1 MLMPKTLYI
10 VFILVVILLSSCS
23 SQKESILVE
32 KKGIINFLEGEI
44 DVLISDGNN
53 GRLEPYVFSIFKDA
67 MPDVEFNFINQSM
80 DRKSDMVA
88 EIKVNDRF
96 TESSPR
102 SYNYDKCID
111 FDFKKFKCLEYY
123 NTWMYCKKNLYK
135 TDIGIKIYKAEE
147 IVHLNRELVINYDED
162 CSESTPVPMSFSDL
176 GIRNDYSVSDWIVG
190 NIATAL
196 LEK

>member
-111 FDFKKFKCLEYY
+111 FDFKKFKCLDYY

>member
-10 VFILVVILLSSCS
+10 VFILVFILLSSCS

-53 GRLEPYVFSIFKDA
+53 GRLDPYVFSIFKDA

-111 FDFKKFKCLEYY
+111 FDFKKFKCLDYY

-196 LEK
+196 LEE

>member
-10 VFILVVILLSSCS
+10 VFILVFILLSSCS

-111 FDFKKFKCLEYY
+111 FDFKKFKCLDYY

-135 TDIGIKIYKAEE
+135 TDIGIKIYKAEK
-147 IVHLNRELVINYDED
+147 IVYLNRELVINYDED

-196 LEK
+196 LEE

>member
-53 GRLEPYVFSIFKDA
+53 NRLEPYVFSIFKDA
-67 MPDVEFNFINQSM
+67 MPDVEFNFINPSM
-80 DRKSDMVA
+80 DRKSDMIA

-96 TESSPR
+96 TESTPR

-111 FDFKKFKCLEYY
+111 FDFKKFKCLDYY

-196 LEK
+196 LGE

>member
-10 VFILVVILLSSCS
+10 VFILVFILLSSCS

-32 KKGIINFLEGEI
+32 KKGIINFLEGKI

-111 FDFKKFKCLEYY
+111 FDFKKFKCLDYY

-196 LEK
+196 LEE

>member
-111 FDFKKFKCLEYY
+111 FDFKKFKCLDYY

-135 TDIGIKIYKAEE
+135 TDIGIKIYKAEK
-147 IVHLNRELVINYDED
+147 IVHLNRELVINYEVPTAA
-162 CSESTPVPMSFSDL
+162 SYTP
-176 GIRNDYSVSDWIVG
+176 IRTIFTLTIFLYRQQHYGCTGGRCCTI
-190 NIATAL
+190 
-196 LEK
+196 

>member
-10 VFILVVILLSSCS
+10 AFILVVILLSSCS

-53 GRLEPYVFSIFKDA
+53 GRLEPYIFSIFKDA
-67 MPDVEFNFINQSM
+67 MPDVEFNIINQSM

-111 FDFKKFKCLEYY
+111 FDFKKFKCLDYY

-135 TDIGIKIYKAEE
+135 TDIGIKIYKAEK

-196 LEK
+196 LEE

>member
-10 VFILVVILLSSCS
+10 AFILVVILLSSCS

-53 GRLEPYVFSIFKDA
+53 DRLEPYVFSIFKDA

-111 FDFKKFKCLEYY
+111 FDFKKFKCLDYY

-176 GIRNDYSVSDWIVG
+176 GIRNDYLVSDWIVG

-196 LEK
+196 LEE

>member
-53 GRLEPYVFSIFKDA
+53 DRLEPYVFSIFKDA

-80 DRKSDMVA
+80 DRKSDMIA

-96 TESSPR
+96 TESTPR

-111 FDFKKFKCLEYY
+111 FDFKKFKCLDYY

-196 LEK
+196 LGE

>member
-10 VFILVVILLSSCS
+10 AFILVVILLSSCS

-111 FDFKKFKCLEYY
+111 FDFKKFKCLDYY

-196 LEK
+196 LEE

>member
-10 VFILVVILLSSCS
+10 VFILVFILLSSCS

-67 MPDVEFNFINQSM
+67 MPDVEVNFLNHSM
-80 DRKSDMVA
+80 DRNSDMVA

-111 FDFKKFKCLEYY
+111 FDFKKFKCLDYY

-196 LEK
+196 LEE

>member
-10 VFILVVILLSSCS
+10 VFILVLILLSSCS

-44 DVLISDGNN
+44 DILISNGNN

-111 FDFKKFKCLEYY
+111 FDFKKFKCLDYY

-196 LEK
+196 LEE

>member
-10 VFILVVILLSSCS
+10 VFILVFILLSSCS

-44 DVLISDGNN
+44 DILISNGNN

-111 FDFKKFKCLEYY
+111 FDFKKFKCLDYY

-196 LEK
+196 LEE

>member
-196 LEK
+196 LEE

>member
-10 VFILVVILLSSCS
+10 VFILVFILLSSCS

-111 FDFKKFKCLEYY
+111 FDFKKFKCLDYY

-147 IVHLNRELVINYDED
+147 IVHLNRVLVINYDED

-196 LEK
+196 LEE

>member
-10 VFILVVILLSSCS
+10 VFILVVTLLSSCS

-32 KKGIINFLEGEI
+32 KRGIINFLEGEI
-44 DVLISDGNN
+44 DILISNGNN

-80 DRKSDMVA
+80 DRKSDMIA

-96 TESSPR
+96 TESTPR

-111 FDFKKFKCLEYY
+111 FDFKKFKCLDYY

-196 LEK
+196 LEE

>member
-10 VFILVVILLSSCS
+10 VFILVFILLSSCS

-88 EIKVNDRF
+88 EIKFNDRF

-111 FDFKKFKCLEYY
+111 FDFKKFKCLDYY

-135 TDIGIKIYKAEE
+135 TDIGIKIYKAEK

-196 LEK
+196 LEE

>member
-1 MLMPKTLYI
+1 MLMPKPLYI
-10 VFILVVILLSSCS
+10 VFILVVTLLNSCS

-111 FDFKKFKCLEYY
+111 FDFKKFKCLDYY

-135 TDIGIKIYKAEE
+135 TDIGIKIYKAEK

-196 LEK
+196 LEE

>member
-44 DVLISDGNN
+44 DVLISDSNN

-111 FDFKKFKCLEYY
+111 FDFKKFKCLDYY

-196 LEK
+196 LDE

>member
-111 FDFKKFKCLEYY
+111 FDFKKFKCLDYY

-196 LEK
+196 LKE

>member
-10 VFILVVILLSSCS
+10 VFILVVTLLSSCS

-44 DVLISDGNN
+44 DILISNGNN

-111 FDFKKFKCLEYY
+111 FDFKKFKCLDYY

>member
-10 VFILVVILLSSCS
+10 AFILVVILLSSCS

-44 DVLISDGNN
+44 DVLISDSNN

-102 SYNYDKCID
+102 SSAPKL
-111 FDFKKFKCLEYY
+111 KS
-123 NTWMYCKKNLYK
+123 TLYFS
-135 TDIGIKIYKAEE
+135 
-147 IVHLNRELVINYDED
+147 NRLQTLFSLS
-162 CSESTPVPMSFSDL
+162 SEGL
-176 GIRNDYSVSDWIVG
+176 
-190 NIATAL
+190 
-196 LEK
+196 

>member
-10 VFILVVILLSSCS
+10 AFILVVILLSSCS

-111 FDFKKFKCLEYY
+111 FDFKKFKCLDYY

-196 LEK
+196 LKE

>member
-10 VFILVVILLSSCS
+10 VFILVFILLSSCS

-44 DVLISDGNN
+44 VVLISDGNN

-111 FDFKKFKCLEYY
+111 FDFKKFKCLDYY

-135 TDIGIKIYKAEE
+135 TDIGIKIYKAEK

-196 LEK
+196 LKE

>member
-10 VFILVVILLSSCS
+10 VFILVFILLSSCS

-44 DVLISDGNN
+44 DVLISNGNN

-111 FDFKKFKCLEYY
+111 FDFKKFKCLDYY

-135 TDIGIKIYKAEE
+135 TDIGIKIYKAEK

-196 LEK
+196 LEE

>member
-10 VFILVVILLSSCS
+10 VFILVFILLSSCS

-67 MPDVEFNFINQSM
+67 MPDVEFNFINLSM

-111 FDFKKFKCLEYY
+111 FDFKKFKCLDYY

-135 TDIGIKIYKAEE
+135 TDIGIKIYKAEK

-196 LEK
+196 LEE

>member
-1 MLMPKTLYI
+1 M
-10 VFILVVILLSSCS
+10 FFA
-23 SQKESILVE
+23 KESILVE

-111 FDFKKFKCLEYY
+111 FDFKKFKCLDYY

-135 TDIGIKIYKAEE
+135 TDIGIKIYKAEK

-162 CSESTPVPMSFSDL
+162 CSESTPVPMSL
-176 GIRNDYSVSDWIVG
+176 VI
-190 NIATAL
+190 
-196 LEK
+196 

>member
-111 FDFKKFKCLEYY
+111 FDFKKFKCLDYN

-196 LEK
+196 LEE

>member
-10 VFILVVILLSSCS
+10 VFILVFILLSSCS
-23 SQKESILVE
+23 SQKSILVE

-111 FDFKKFKCLEYY
+111 FDFKKFKCLDYY

-135 TDIGIKIYKAEE
+135 TDIGIKIYKAEK

-196 LEK
+196 LEE

>member
-10 VFILVVILLSSCS
+10 VFILVFILLSSCS
-23 SQKESILVE
+23 SQKASILVA

-111 FDFKKFKCLEYY
+111 FDFKKFKCLDYY

-135 TDIGIKIYKAEE
+135 TDIGIKIYKAEK

-162 CSESTPVPMSFSDL
+162 CSESTPVPMRFSDL

-196 LEK
+196 LEE